1 MQGGRVLAL
10 DGEGSD
16 APGPI
21 AGKAGPDAGKDV
33 RNAHRLECTPMNEE
47 VRSAIID
54 AILLAAPIAAGM
66 LVCHMASWAYGLGCA
81 AAVVSGGC

>member
-1 MQGGRVLAL
+1 
-10 DGEGSD
+10 
-16 APGPI
+16 
-21 AGKAGPDAGKDV
+21 
-33 RNAHRLECTPMNEE
+33 MNDE